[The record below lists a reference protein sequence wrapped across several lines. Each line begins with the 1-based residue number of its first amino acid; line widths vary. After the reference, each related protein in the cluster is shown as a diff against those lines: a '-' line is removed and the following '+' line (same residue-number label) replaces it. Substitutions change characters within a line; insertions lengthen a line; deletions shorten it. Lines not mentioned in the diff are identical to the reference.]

1 VTITGTYLMNL
12 SGVNFG
18 DTAVAAAGLGTPT
31 CDAVAN
37 CTVTVNSPAR
47 PAGPVDVRVTTAGGT
62 SPIGNDQFTYY
73 LAWSQVTATS
83 PSAREGAAMVNDGG
97 GILLFGGFSG
107 TTLLGETWYWNGSA
121 WTQLTLTTSPAPRA
135 NAAIAYN
142 GSKVVLF
149 GGTCALPAATS
160 TCDLNDTWT
169 WDPKAKTWTSV
180 QADTATPGTSQ
191 PSRRAGAMLA
201 KDANGKLVLFGGDV
215 AGTYKNETWAFT
227 GSGWTLKTLST
238 APSTR
243 AFGSMATDASGQVLL
258 FGGYDG
264 ATILGDTWIWNGS
277 AWRSVSTLAQP
288 SPRKFA
294 VLANFYK
301 PSGGTAAGLAIF
313 GGRDG
318 GGDLGDTWT
327 WNGTSWVPLYAAG
340 PGQPPVRS
348 DAMAAIDTNGSI
360 LMFGGSSSG
369 TQLNDLWRL
378 S

>member
-1 VTITGTYLMNL
+1 
-12 SGVNFG
+12 
-18 DTAVAAAGLGTPT
+18 
-31 CDAVAN
+31 
-37 CTVTVNSPAR
+37 
-47 PAGPVDVRVTTAGGT
+47 
-62 SPIGNDQFTYY
+62 
-73 LAWSQVTATS
+73 
-83 PSAREGAAMVNDGG
+83 
-97 GILLFGGFSG
+97 
-107 TTLLGETWYWNGSA
+107 
-121 WTQLTLTTSPAPRA
+121 
-135 NAAIAYN
+135 
-142 GSKVVLF
+142 
-149 GGTCALPAATS
+149 
-160 TCDLNDTWT
+160 
-169 WDPKAKTWTSV
+169 
-180 QADTATPGTSQ
+180 
-191 PSRRAGAMLA
+191 MLA

-227 GSGWTLKTLST
+227 GSGWTLKTLGT
-238 APSTR
+238 APSAR

-340 PGQPPVRS
+340 PGQPPIRS

-360 LMFGGSSSG
+360 LLFGGSSSG